1 MVEGRKET
9 CICMNGCHS
18 DDVGFV
24 GLWCLYC
31 NYLLTRLV
39 FLPHTFTPINMF
51 TGDQITEST
60 CRNIET
66 LHETTLDDLI
76 KNKNGA
82 VWQLLAECNKALR
95 ERYVHSRPPFIGVVS
110 DCFQK
115 QVH

>member
-1 MVEGRKET
+1 MMEGRKET

-18 DDVGFV
+18 NDVGFV
-24 GLWCLYC
+24 GLWRLYC

-39 FLPHTFTPINMF
+39 FLSHTSTPINMF

-60 CRNIET
+60 RRNIET
-66 LHETTLDDLI
+66 LHEATLGDLI

-82 VWQLLAECNKALR
+82 VWQLLGERNEALR
-95 ERYVHSRPPFIGVVS
+95 ERYVHSRPPSIGVVS

-115 QVH
+115 RVR